1 MVVRVKFS
9 KYGFTKFLGHLD
21 VMRYFQKAIRRSGLD
36 VTYSQGFNP
45 HQLLYFAAPL
55 GLGQTSDGEYMD
67 AEFNQDYPEAEI
79 LERLNAA
86 MSEGFA
92 VQSVTRLKEWEPNTK
107 KESIMSLTSCAD
119 YLLSI
124 KDMPYA
130 ADGVEKPY
138 ASYFSDFQEKLA
150 AFLSKEQILVEK
162 EAKKGK
168 KETMTVDIRPMI
180 FKYGFSAA
188 DINPDAAA
196 PEAGIQNAEQYENG
210 LRVFFKL
217 ASGSVSNLKPEVIF
231 EAFCKEYAL
240 PYYDHA
246 LQVHRMETYC
256 DMSLRNLNQEQA
268 KAAIAEGKRGQEFV
282 PLYEVR

>member
-1 MVVRVKFS
+1 MVVRIKFS

-36 VTYSQGFNP
+36 VTYSAGFNP

-55 GLGQTSDGEYMD
+55 GLGQTSDGEYLD
-67 AEFNQDYPEAEI
+67 AEFNQEYTEAEI
-79 LERLNAA
+79 LERLNAT
-86 MSEGFA
+86 MSEGFM

-124 KDMPYA
+124 KDMPVTENGVEQPYA
-130 ADGVEKPY
+130 A
-138 ASYFSDFQEKLA
+138 YFAEFQTKLTE
-150 AFLSKEQILVEK
+150 FLNKEQILVEK
-162 EAKKGK
+162 EGKKGTT
-168 KETMTVDIRPMI
+168 EIDIKPMI
-180 FKYGFSAA
+180 FKYGFVAA
-188 DINPDAAA
+188 DINPEAEQ

-210 LRVFFKL
+210 LRIFFKL

-231 EAFCKEYAL
+231 AAFCKEYGL
-240 PYYDHA
+240 PYYDRA

-256 DMSLRNLNQEQA
+256 DLSLRNLNQEQA
-268 KAAIAEGKRGQEFV
+268 KTAIAEGRRRQEFV
-282 PLYEVR
+282 PLYQVR